1 MKIKTKKR
9 RAVTSIG
16 IVAIAAIMIGSVT
29 AYDYAE
35 AKKHNLTND
44 PKGANKT
51 VIGEPLLNVIPDMAS
66 WQTIIAGTIKTSTN
80 SDLIITHFQEC
91 AIHTGLKLDI
101 QNENL
106 SSVVRENVRLLID
119 DVVVPAS
126 FGENATDNDEV
137 DGTFGVVTMC
147 SRAYSIDTNV
157 LSTLNA
163 TCQNGIGPCPT
174 DIFFDSYIRTKQTHG
189 WQWIVLN
196 VGANNETTEHTVKIQ
211 ARTFATIDGMT
222 MGSEEAKNEAS
233 DSGSCMEDGT
243 ERGCVD
249 SILEVGKKVLIIEED
264 KLAVGAH
271 LGTVE

>member
-16 IVAIAAIMIGSVT
+16 IVAIAAIMIGSV
-29 AYDYAE
+29 AAFEYAE

-66 WQTIIAGTIKTSTN
+66 WKTIIAGTIKTSTN

-163 TCQNGIGPCPT
+163 TCQAGIGPCPT

-196 VGANNETTEHTVKIQ
+196 AGYNSDVNDHVVQVQ
-211 ARTFATIDGMT
+211 ARTFTTLHPYGFVDRIAKQVPFEIGITLDKALEQEDELAGAAT
-222 MGSEEAKNEAS
+222 
-233 DSGSCMEDGT
+233 
-243 ERGCVD
+243 GC
-249 SILEVGKKVLIIEED
+249 G
-264 KLAVGAH
+264 
-271 LGTVE
+271 